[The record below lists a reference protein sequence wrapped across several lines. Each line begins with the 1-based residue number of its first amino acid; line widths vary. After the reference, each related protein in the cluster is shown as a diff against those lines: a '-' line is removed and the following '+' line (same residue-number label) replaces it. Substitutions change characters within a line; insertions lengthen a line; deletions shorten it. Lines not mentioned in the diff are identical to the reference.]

1 MAKSTSRQVPLGL
14 GVLIALSLGAGTEA
28 EAQRHTRHPSAAAQR
43 ASADRALRDEVKALQ
58 AQVAALQA
66 WRDTEAANRTQAD
79 RQVADLREQ
88 LAQSEARAQ
97 AANAEVEGRIKTIP
111 TEVQT
116 AVAAATPKD
125 KIYYKGVSI
134 TLGGFLAAEGI
145 YRSRNEGAD
154 IASSFAGIPFDNAV
168 ARHTQELRGTARQ
181 SRVSFLA
188 QGDVNA
194 NTHAAFYGEFDFQAG
209 AQTGNPRESNSF
221 SPRIRN
227 VYGTLDWDNWGL
239 QVLAGQNWSLAT
251 LNSKGITPRNEVIPP
266 TIDAQYI
273 PGFSWTRQPQVRLV
287 KNWNKEVWLAVSLE
301 SPQTSFAAASTGVLL
316 TPPGVTATTTSIPT
330 AGFDIA
336 NPLSF
341 NHYPDVIAK
350 AAYETSLGGDHPLHI
365 ELYGLYRSYYDRV
378 AYTVANPFGRAPGST
393 NKNSSGGGV
402 GGGVT
407 FTAIPK
413 RLDLEA
419 SFLTGRGIGR
429 YGSGQLPDT
438 AVRPDGSL
446 APIPETMFLA
456 GATLHATSALDVYVF
471 GGRERQR
478 RRVFSVPGSTAAF
491 GFGNPAANLTG
502 CDIEGGTCVP
512 NLRQISQIT
521 VGAWDK
527 FYQGDFGQLRFGLQY
542 SHTKLDAFAGI
553 GGAPSTSD
561 DMVFASFRYL
571 PF

>member
-1 MAKSTSRQVPLGL
+1 MPKSTLQRVPLGL

-28 EAQRHTRHPSAAAQR
+28 QAQRQARHPSTAAQR
-43 ASADRALRDEVKALQ
+43 AAADRALRDEVKALQ

-66 WRDTEAANRTQAD
+66 WRDSEAANRAQAD
-79 RQVADLREQ
+79 RQIADLRNQ
-88 LAQSEARAQ
+88 LDQSEARAQ
-97 AANAEVEGRIKTIP
+97 AARAEADAQIKTIP
-111 TEVQT
+111 TEVKT

-125 KIYYKGVSI
+125 KIYYKGVTI
-134 TLGGFLAAEGI
+134 TLGGFAAAEGI
-145 YRSRNEGAD
+145 YRSKNEGAD
-154 IASSFAGIPFDNAV
+154 IASSFAGIPFDNVV
-168 ARHTQELRGTARQ
+168 ASHTQELRGTARQ

-188 QGDVNA
+188 QGNVNA
-194 NTHAAFYGEFDFQAG
+194 STHAAFYGEFDFQAG

-227 VYGTLDWDNWGL
+227 LYGTIDWDSWGL
-239 QVLAGQNWSLAT
+239 HLLAGQNWSLAT
-251 LNSKGITPRNEVIPP
+251 LNSQGITPRNEVIPP

-287 KNWNKEVWLAVSLE
+287 KNWNKEFWLAVSLE
-301 SPQTSFAAASTGVLL
+301 SPQTSFAATPTGVFS
-316 TPPGVTATTTSIPT
+316 TAPGVTAATTSIPT

-350 AAYETSLGGDHPLHI
+350 VAYETSIGGDHPLHL

-378 AYTVANPFGRAPGST
+378 AYTPANPYGNAPGST

-429 YGSGQLPDT
+429 YGAGQLPDT
-438 AVRPDGSL
+438 VVKPDGSL
-446 APIPETMFLA
+446 APIPETMFVA
-456 GATLHATSALDVYVF
+456 GATLHATSEVDFYVF
-471 GGRERQR
+471 GGEERQSSR
-478 RRVFSVPGSTAAF
+478 IYTVPGSTAAF
-491 GFGNPAANLTG
+491 GFGNPAAILTG
-502 CDIEGGTCVP
+502 CFIEGGTCVP
-512 NLRQISQIT
+512 NLRKISQIT
-521 VGAWDK
+521 AGSWYK
-527 FYQGDFGQLRFGLQY
+527 FYQGDFGQLRFGIQY
-542 SHTKLDAFAGI
+542 SHTELNAFRGV
-553 GGAPSTSD
+553 GGTPSTSD
-561 DMVFASFRYL
+561 DMVFASFRYF